1 MKKWAIAAVVYLLIV
16 IASYATYD
24 SFFNKAVKHG
34 EASSHETSEKVS
46 GHDET
51 SGGHGHEGGDKKS
64 GDVKAEF
71 VYNDGKI
78 TINLNDPNGKPVDEL
93 EVNHEKLLHLI
104 VVDEHLDQYYHL
116 HPVRVGA
123 GKFEVSHG
131 LKDGVYKAFIDIKPS
146 KLNYEVTPLAFS
158 VGGQQESQSHAD
170 LKADEAFVK
179 TIDGKTVEMDVS
191 SFKAGEP
198 ITLNFKLDKT
208 TLEPYLG
215 AAGHVVILNEEA
227 DQYLHV
233 HPVNEEEPIFE
244 TKFDQAG
251 KYKIWAEFKQN
262 GKVRVFSY
270 VIEVK

>member
-1 MKKWAIAAVVYLLIV
+1 MKKWAIAAVVYLLVV
-16 IASYATYD
+16 IGSYTAYD

-34 EASSHETSEKVS
+34 EASSHENSEKVS
-46 GHDET
+46 GHDEA
-51 SGGHGHEGGDKKS
+51 SDGHGHEGGDKQS
-64 GDVKAEF
+64 GDVKADF

-78 TINLNDPNGKPVDEL
+78 TITLNDPNGKPVDEIK
-93 EVNHEKLLHLI
+93 VNHEKLLHLI
-104 VVDEHLDQYYHL
+104 VVNEHLDQYYHL
-116 HPVRVGA
+116 HPVKVGA
-123 GKFEVSHG
+123 GKFEISHE
-131 LKDGVYKAFIDIKPS
+131 LKNGVYKAFIDIKPL
-146 KLNYEVTPLAFS
+146 KLNYEVKPLAFN
-158 VGGQQESQSHAD
+158 VGGQQESHSNAN
-170 LKADEAFVK
+170 LKADETFIK

-208 TLEPYLG
+208 TLEQYLG

-244 TKFDQAG
+244 TKFDQSG